1 MDRTAGARRQP
12 AGVEGMSSYC
22 TFAPGHPVHDAY
34 HASEYGFPQRD
45 EAVLFERL
53 CLEIMQA
60 GLSWEL
66 VLKRRAG
73 MRKAFAGFKVDHVAA
88 MGPDDEARLLAD
100 PAIIRNRLKVAAI
113 IENARRL
120 QALRVSHG
128 GFAAWLDAHHPREK
142 AEWIKLFRKTFKF
155 TGGEIVGEFLMSLGY
170 LPGAHAEDCPV
181 HARIVALRP
190 PWQRAG

>member
-1 MDRTAGARRQP
+1 
-12 AGVEGMSSYC
+12 MSGYC
-22 TFAPGHPVHDAY
+22 RIAPGHPVHHSY
-34 HASEYGFPQRD
+34 HATEYGFPQRD

-60 GLSWEL
+60 GLSWEI

-73 MRKAFAGFKVDHVAA
+73 MRAAFAGFDVDRVAA
-88 MGPDDEARLLAD
+88 MGPEEEARLLAD

-113 IENARRL
+113 IENARRV
-120 QALRVSHG
+120 QALRASHG
-128 GFAAWLDAHHPREK
+128 GFAQWLDAHHPRTK
-142 AEWIKLFRKTFKF
+142 ADWIKLFRTNFKF

-181 HARIVALRP
+181 HVKLLALRP
-190 PWQRAG
+190 PWLVAGGKNR